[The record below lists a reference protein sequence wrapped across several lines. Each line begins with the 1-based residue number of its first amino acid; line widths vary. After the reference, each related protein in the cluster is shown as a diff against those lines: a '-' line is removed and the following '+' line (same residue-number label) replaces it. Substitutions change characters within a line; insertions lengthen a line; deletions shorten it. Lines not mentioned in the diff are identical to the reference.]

1 MEQKKS
7 SMENLEL
14 KILIIGNLGYI
25 GPILV
30 QHLSEKK
37 IGSLTGL
44 DNGYFRKC
52 LVNPK
57 LDPELSL
64 EHQVFKDVR
73 DLEASDF
80 KKVDKVIYLAAISN
94 DPAALLDSKN
104 TWETNVLNTYHLLQ
118 LV

>member
-7 SMENLEL
+7 SMEKLEL

-52 LVNPK
+52 LVEPNLNPEF
-57 LDPELSL
+57 LLL
-64 EHQVFKDVR
+64 YICMQVMEMF
-73 DLEASDF
+73 
-80 KKVDKVIYLAAISN
+80 IAIS
-94 DPAALLDSKN
+94 
-104 TWETNVLNTYHLLQ
+104 Q
-118 LV
+118 LIQMITK